1 MGQGKAVLHGPG
13 RRKITK
19 STAVSLVAKHWAMYF
34 LGVIFI
40 DSLQYLYELGAAL
53 GPFYSWRM
61 EDVEVADQE
70 RGRAR
75 SELGPK

>member
-40 DSLQYLYELGAAL
+40 DSLKYLYELGAAYRPIL
-53 GPFYSWRM
+53 QLENG
-61 EDVEVADQE
+61 
-70 RGRAR
+70 GCR
-75 SELGPK
+75 SSRPRKGQGQI